1 MTKTA
6 NKGYKLNLTAK
17 TLTITKAFEDA
28 VNEGNTP
35 EYALYKKLLKDIP
48 DLTVERRTHRTP
60 SQYKTRTG
68 EVVKGHNKNKG
79 LTYEKMEKF
88 ISTLSNSEELMKQ
101 YDYIKECAFHPH
113 SAVVAWFEAQFPQ
126 FRKNP
131 LFYLENKEVKVI
143 TATEY
148 LDLLEMTA

>member
-1 MTKTA
+1 MKTNYKIDFTTMTLTMSKAFAEAAYNPTSAEYKTLKRLQKDFPNLTIAQRTHRSPKTA
-6 NKGYKLNLTAK
+6 N
-17 TLTITKAFEDA
+17 
-28 VNEGNTP
+28 P
-35 EYALYKKLLKDIP
+35 
-48 DLTVERRTHRTP
+48 
-60 SQYKTRTG
+60 
-68 EVVKGHNKNKG
+68 NKG